1 MTVSDQK
8 VWKVR
13 KFLIEYFQF
22 ETWVEVDIIR
32 K

>member
-22 ETWVEVDIIR
+22 ETCVEVDIIR